1 MKKRKVK
8 TLKAK
13 YTLVLENVYRDK
25 NYNLFDLP
33 YNLYD
38 NDLKPY
44 FEEKFFQHFMFHEI
58 GFDNINIF
66 KQHLISTLN
75 DIYPYYKQLY
85 ETEIR
90 CKNID
95 FMLNKDLKESYIR
108 KINGETLG
116 NTQSTSSSTNN
127 NTNED
132 LSIANDT
139 PQNKI
144 DDLDKYMTSAS
155 KNTSNGNSSSNA
167 NGNVTSNG
175 KVNNKEE
182 YELISQGNIGVTSS
196 AELLEKWRASI
207 INIDQL
213 IFKELETLFMV
224 IY

>member
-1 MKKRKVK
+1 M
-8 TLKAK
+8 KAK
-13 YTLVLENVYRDK
+13 YTLVLETVYRDK

-58 GFDNINIF
+58 GFKNINIF

-95 FMLNKDLKESYIR
+95 FMLNKDLKETYTRQIT
-108 KINGETLG
+108 GETLG
-116 NTQSTSSSTNN
+116 NTQSSSTSSNENN
-127 NTNED
+127 SQD
-132 LSIANDT
+132 VSVANDT
-139 PQNKI
+139 PQNEI
-144 DDLDKYMTSAS
+144 NDLDKYMTSAS
-155 KNTSNGNSSSNA
+155 KNNSNGNSNSSSN
-167 NGNVTSNG
+167 GEVVSNG
-175 KVNNKEE
+175 RINNKEE

-207 INIDQL
+207 INIDTM
-213 IFKELETLFMV
+213 IFKELESLFML

>member
-1 MKKRKVK
+1 MK

-13 YTLVLENVYRDK
+13 YTLVLENIYKDK
-25 NYNLFDLP
+25 TYNLFDLP

-66 KQHLISTLN
+66 KQHLIATLN
-75 DIYPYYKQLY
+75 DIYPYYRQLY

-90 CKNID
+90 SKNID

-116 NTQSTSSSTNN
+116 NTQTTSSSTNI

-139 PQNKI
+139 PQNKV

-155 KNTSNGNSSSNA
+155 KNKSNGNSSSNA

-196 AELLEKWRASI
+196 AELLEKWRTCL

-213 IFKELETLFMV
+213 IFKELETLFIL